1 MRDWMI
7 RALKTFVQ
15 AFFGVYIPAVCA
27 LLSGGWPESLSAAW
41 VLLTPAAAA
50 GLSAAI
56 NLKLHEKNFVWFGS
70 AGYSDKVGKSEKIAN
85 YPGFGLISGNEL
97 NQRFFEHAR
106 EMGLESTD
114 KKVTNVMPMDDYLMV
129 LADNE
134 VYETKTLLLATG
146 VLTAKSYEGEDEL
159 LGRGVSYCATCDGFL
174 YKGKTIAVFCGAP
187 RYEHEV
193 EYLAGIAEKV
203 YLSAGYPDCKLDLP
217 NVEKITP
224 IKAVKGGMKASQ
236 IELHGGTVIDIDG
249 LFILR
254 NAVAPGTLVP
264 GIETDGPHIV
274 VNRRHL
280 CRRRLHR
287 QTVPDR
293 KGRG

>member
-1 MRDWMI
+1 MYD
-7 RALKTFVQ
+7 
-15 AFFGVYIPAVCA
+15 AVII
-27 LLSGGWPESLSAAW
+27 GTGP
-41 VLLTPAAAA
+41 A

-85 YPGFGLISGNEL
+85 YPGLGLISGNEL

-274 VNRRHL
+274 VNRRQETNIPGIYAAGDCTGRPYQIAKAVGEGNIAAHEML
-280 CRRRLHR
+280 EYMA
-287 QTVPDR
+287 
-293 KGRG
+293 KGK

>member
-1 MRDWMI
+1 MI
-7 RALKTFVQ
+7 IGT
-15 AFFGVYIPAVCA
+15 GP
-27 LLSGGWPESLSAAW
+27 
-41 VLLTPAAAA
+41 A

-56 NLKLHEKNFVWFGS
+56 NLKLHEKSFVWFGS

-85 YPGFGLISGNEL
+85 YPGLGLISGNEL

-274 VNRRHL
+274 VNRRQETNIPGIYAAGDCTGRPYQIAKAVGEGNIAAHEML
-280 CRRRLHR
+280 EYMA
-287 QTVPDR
+287 
-293 KGRG
+293 KGK

>member
-1 MRDWMI
+1 MYD
-7 RALKTFVQ
+7 
-15 AFFGVYIPAVCA
+15 AVII
-27 LLSGGWPESLSAAW
+27 GTGP
-41 VLLTPAAAA
+41 A

-85 YPGFGLISGNEL
+85 YPGLGLISGNEL

-224 IKAVKGGMKASQ
+224 IKAVRGGMKASQ
-236 IELHGGTVIDIDG
+236 IELHGGNVIDIDG

-274 VNRRHL
+274 VNRRQETNIPGIYAAGDCTGRPYQIAKAVGEGNIAAHEML
-280 CRRRLHR
+280 EYMA
-287 QTVPDR
+287 
-293 KGRG
+293 KGK

>member
-1 MRDWMI
+1 MYD
-7 RALKTFVQ
+7 
-15 AFFGVYIPAVCA
+15 AVIIG
-27 LLSGGWPESLSAAW
+27 SGP
-41 VLLTPAAAA
+41 A

-56 NLKLHEKNFVWFGS
+56 NLKLHEKDFIWFGS
-70 AGYSDKVGKSEKIAN
+70 RDYSDKVEKSEKIAN
-85 YPGFGLISGNEL
+85 YPGLGLIPGAEL
-97 NQRFFEHAR
+97 NARFDAHAK
-106 EMGLESTD
+106 EMGLEPVD
-114 KKVTNVMPMDDYLMV
+114 KKVTNVMPADGYLMV
-129 LADNE
+129 LAENE

-203 YLSAGYPDCKLDLP
+203 YLSAGYPNCGVDLQ
-217 NVEKITP
+217 NVEKVAP
-224 IKAVKGGMKASQ
+224 VRAVQGGMKVAQ
-236 IELHGGTVIDIDG
+236 IMLHDGTEIPVDG

-264 GIETDGPHIV
+264 GLATDGPHIV
-274 VNRRHL
+274 V
-280 CRRRLHR
+280 
-287 QTVPDR
+287 DR
-293 KGRG
+293 KQRTNVPGVYAAGDCTGRPYQIAKAVGEGNVAAHEMLDYMAK

>member
-1 MRDWMI
+1 MYD
-7 RALKTFVQ
+7 
-15 AFFGVYIPAVCA
+15 AVII
-27 LLSGGWPESLSAAW
+27 GTGP
-41 VLLTPAAAA
+41 A

-56 NLKLHEKNFVWFGS
+56 NLKLHEKSFVWFGS

-85 YPGFGLISGNEL
+85 YPGLGLISGNEL

-274 VNRRHL
+274 VNRRQETNIPGIYAAGDCTGRPYQIAKAVGEGNIAAHEML
-280 CRRRLHR
+280 EYMA
-287 QTVPDR
+287 
-293 KGRG
+293 KGK

>member
-1 MRDWMI
+1 MYD
-7 RALKTFVQ
+7 
-15 AFFGVYIPAVCA
+15 AVIIG
-27 LLSGGWPESLSAAW
+27 SGP
-41 VLLTPAAAA
+41 A

-56 NLKLHEKNFVWFGS
+56 NLKLHEKDFIWFGS
-70 AGYSDKVGKSEKIAN
+70 RDYSDKVEKSEKIAN
-85 YPGFGLISGNEL
+85 YPGLGLIPGAEL
-97 NQRFFEHAR
+97 NARFDAHAK
-106 EMGLESTD
+106 EMGLEPVD
-114 KKVTNVMPMDDYLMV
+114 KKVTNVMPADGYLMV
-129 LADNE
+129 LAENE

-203 YLSAGYPDCKLDLP
+203 YLSAGYPNCGVDLP
-217 NVEKITP
+217 NVEKIAP
-224 IKAVKGGMKASQ
+224 VRAVQGGMKVAQ
-236 IELHGGTVIDIDG
+236 IVLHDGTEIPVDG

-264 GIETDGPHIV
+264 GLATDGPHIV
-274 VNRRHL
+274 V
-280 CRRRLHR
+280 
-287 QTVPDR
+287 DR
-293 KGRG
+293 KQATNVPGVYAAGDCTGRPYQIAKAVGEGNVAAHEMLDYMAK

>member
-1 MRDWMI
+1 MYD
-7 RALKTFVQ
+7 
-15 AFFGVYIPAVCA
+15 AVIIG
-27 LLSGGWPESLSAAW
+27 SGP
-41 VLLTPAAAA
+41 A

-56 NLKLHEKNFVWFGS
+56 NLKLHEKDFLWFGS
-70 AGYSDKVGKSEKIAN
+70 RDYSDKVEKSEKIAN
-85 YPGFGLISGNEL
+85 YPGLGLIPGAEL
-97 NQRFFEHAR
+97 NARFDAHAK
-106 EMGLESTD
+106 EMGLEPVD
-114 KKVTNVMPMDDYLMV
+114 KKVTNVMPADGYLMV
-129 LADNE
+129 LAENE

-203 YLSAGYPDCKLDLP
+203 YLSAGYPNCGVDLP
-217 NVEKITP
+217 NVEKIAP
-224 IKAVKGGMKASQ
+224 VRAVQGGMKVAQ
-236 IELHGGTVIDIDG
+236 IVLHNGTEIPVDG

-264 GIETDGPHIV
+264 GLATDGPHIV
-274 VNRRHL
+274 V
-280 CRRRLHR
+280 
-287 QTVPDR
+287 DR
-293 KGRG
+293 KQATNVPGVYAAGDCTGRPYQIAKAVGEGNVAAHEMLDYMAK

>member
-1 MRDWMI
+1 MYD
-7 RALKTFVQ
+7 
-15 AFFGVYIPAVCA
+15 AVIIG
-27 LLSGGWPESLSAAW
+27 SGP
-41 VLLTPAAAA
+41 A

-56 NLKLHEKNFVWFGS
+56 NLKLHEKDFIWFGS
-70 AGYSDKVGKSEKIAN
+70 RDYSDKVEKSEKIAN
-85 YPGFGLISGNEL
+85 YPGLGLIPGAEL
-97 NQRFFEHAR
+97 NARFDAHAK
-106 EMGLESTD
+106 EMGLEPVD
-114 KKVTNVMPMDDYLMV
+114 KKVTNVMPADGYLMV
-129 LADNE
+129 LAENE

-203 YLSAGYPDCKLDLP
+203 YLSAGYPNCGVDLP
-217 NVEKITP
+217 NVEKIAP
-224 IKAVKGGMKASQ
+224 VRAVQGSMKVAQ
-236 IELHGGTVIDIDG
+236 IVLHDGTEIPVDG

-264 GIETDGPHIV
+264 GLATDGPHIV
-274 VNRRHL
+274 V
-280 CRRRLHR
+280 
-287 QTVPDR
+287 DR
-293 KGRG
+293 KQATNVPGVYAAGDCTGRPYQITKAVGEGNVAAHEMLDYMAK

>member
-1 MRDWMI
+1 MYD
-7 RALKTFVQ
+7 
-15 AFFGVYIPAVCA
+15 AVII
-27 LLSGGWPESLSAAW
+27 GTGP
-41 VLLTPAAAA
+41 A

-85 YPGFGLISGNEL
+85 YPGLGLISGNEL

-193 EYLAGIAEKV
+193 KYLAGIAEKV

-224 IKAVKGGMKASQ
+224 IKAVRGGMKASQ

-264 GIETDGPHIV
+264 GIGTDGPHIV
-274 VNRRHL
+274 VNRRQETNIPGIYAAGDCTGRPYQIAKAVGEGNIAAHEML
-280 CRRRLHR
+280 EYMA
-287 QTVPDR
+287 
-293 KGRG
+293 KGK

>member
-1 MRDWMI
+1 MYD
-7 RALKTFVQ
+7 
-15 AFFGVYIPAVCA
+15 AVII
-27 LLSGGWPESLSAAW
+27 GTGP
-41 VLLTPAAAA
+41 A

-85 YPGFGLISGNEL
+85 YPGLGLISGNEL

-224 IKAVKGGMKASQ
+224 IKAVRGGMKASQ

-274 VNRRHL
+274 VNRRQETNIPGIYAAGDCTGRPYQIAKAVGEGNIAAHEML
-280 CRRRLHR
+280 EYMA
-287 QTVPDR
+287 
-293 KGRG
+293 KGK